1 MKKLSEV
8 FGGTAD
14 EFTPPL
20 QPGFFDTPRGK
31 RFAWY
36 LYDFGNSAYAAVV
49 ILAIYSAYFKE
60 GVVGG
65 AEGTRLWGIAVAIA
79 MLVSAIIS
87 PVLGA
92 IADYRATRKK
102 MLAFFTSICCLFTGL
117 LFFIGKGDVLMGMG
131 FFILAEIGY
140 RASQVFYNG
149 LLPSISTRE
158 TVGRVSGNGWAI
170 GSMGGIV
177 CLLIVLPLVV
187 SIGGNFVLRSTMVL
201 TAVFFA
207 ISALPLFFF
216 VQEPGTVKKLPKNK
230 NLLTVGFSQIS
241 KTFRNAKHFK
251 QYMKFLL
258 AFILFNDGVMIT
270 LNFAA
275 IIGGVLHGFER
286 EQMIILIIL
295 VQITNALGAWIFGL
309 LADKTSAK
317 QTLLLS
323 VGLMI
328 ATIYAMMENTSDT
341 MFFVIGALAGF
352 AMAGL
357 QSVSR
362 TMVAKLCPVDRA
374 AEFFGLFAVAG
385 RSSSFIGP
393 AIFGWVAADIS
404 AAYIQAGVSALE
416 AEQTGLRLA
425 SMLIIGF
432 LVAGGI
438 ILCFVNER
446 RGEEAA
452 ILGEAQ
458 DTQQIT

>member
-1 MKKLSEV
+1 MSEAY
-8 FGGTAD
+8 GGTAD
-14 EFTPPL
+14 GFTPPA
-20 QPGFFDTPRGK
+20 QPGFFETPRGK

-65 AEGTRLWGIAVAIA
+65 AEGIRLWGVAVAIA

-102 MLAFFTSICCLFTGL
+102 MLAFFTAICCLFTSL
-117 LFFIGKGDVLMGMG
+117 LFFVHKGDVLMGMA

-149 LLPSISTRE
+149 LLPSISSSHN
-158 TVGRVSGNGWAI
+158 VGRISGNGWAI
-170 GSMGGIV
+170 GSVGGIV

-187 SIGGNFVLRSTMVL
+187 VIGGNLVLRSTMVL

-207 ISALPLFFF
+207 VATIPLFLY
-216 VQEPGTVKKLPKNK
+216 VREPGTVKELPEGKS
-230 NLLTVGFSQIS
+230 LLTVGFSQIV
-241 KTFRNAKHFK
+241 KTIKNARHYKE
-251 QYMKFLL
+251 YMKFLL
-258 AFILFNDGVMIT
+258 AFVLFNDGVMIT

-275 IIGGVLHGFER
+275 IIGGVLHGFAR

-295 VQITNALGAWIFGL
+295 VQFTNVIGAFVFGM
-309 LADKTSAK
+309 LADRMSAK
-317 QTLLLS
+317 RALLLS
-323 VGLMI
+323 VAIMI
-328 ATIYAMMENTSDT
+328 GTVFWMIENSSDT
-341 MFFVIGALAGF
+341 LFFVIGGMAGF

-362 TMVAKLCPVDRA
+362 TMVAKLCPKDRA
-374 AEFFGLFAVAG
+374 TEFFGLFAVAG

-393 AIFGWVAADIS
+393 AIFGWVAADIAAEYMS
-404 AAYIQAGVSALE
+404 ANMGALE
-416 AEQTGLRLA
+416 AEQLGLRLA
-425 SMLIIGF
+425 SYIIIGF
-432 LVAGGI
+432 LVVGGAV
-438 ILCFVNER
+438 LMFVNEQ
-446 RGEEAA
+446 RGVEAA
-452 ILGEAQ
+452 GNTEE
-458 DTQQIT
+458 

>member
-1 MKKLSEV
+1 MSEAY
-8 FGGTAD
+8 GGTAD
-14 EFTPPL
+14 GFTPPV
-20 QPGFFDTPRGK
+20 QPDFFATPRGK

-65 AEGTRLWGIAVAIA
+65 AEGTRLWGVAVAIA
-79 MLVSAIIS
+79 MLVTALIS

-102 MLAFFTSICCLFTGL
+102 MLAFFTAICCLFTSL
-117 LFFIGKGDVLMGMG
+117 LFFVHKGDVLMGMG

-140 RASQVFYNG
+140 RASQVFYNS
-149 LLPSISTRE
+149 LLPSISTQK

-187 SIGGNFVLRSTMVL
+187 QIGGNFVLRSTMVL
-201 TAVFFA
+201 TAIFFA
-207 ISALPLFFF
+207 VSTLPLFLH
-216 VQEPGTVKKLPKNK
+216 VREPGTVKALPQGK
-230 NLLTVGFSQIS
+230 NLLTIGFSQIANTL
-241 KTFRNAKHFK
+241 KNARHYK

-258 AFILFNDGVMIT
+258 AFVLFNDGVMIT

-295 VQITNALGAWIFGL
+295 VQLTNVIGAWVFGL
-309 LADKTSAK
+309 LADRASAK
-317 QTLLLS
+317 NALLQS
-323 VGLMI
+323 IALMI
-328 ATIYAMMENTSDT
+328 VTIFWMMENTSVT
-341 MFFVIGALAGF
+341 MFYVIGALAGF

-362 TMVAKLCPVDRA
+362 TMVAKLCPPARA
-374 AEFFGLFAVAG
+374 TEFFGLFAVAG

-393 AIFGWVAADIS
+393 VIFGWVAADLAASYLS
-404 AAYIQAGVSALE
+404 ASVSALE
-416 AEQTGLRLA
+416 AEQLGLRMASFIIIAFLA
-425 SMLIIGF
+425 IGGAVLWF
-432 LVAGGI
+432 VDENRGIKAAGIG
-438 ILCFVNER
+438 R
-446 RGEEAA
+446 
-452 ILGEAQ
+452 
-458 DTQQIT
+458 D

>member
-1 MKKLSEV
+1 M
-8 FGGTAD
+8 
-14 EFTPPL
+14 
-20 QPGFFDTPRGK
+20 
-31 RFAWY
+31 AWY

-65 AEGTRLWGIAVAIA
+65 AEGTRLWGVAVAIA

-92 IADYRATRKK
+92 IADYRASRKK

-117 LFFIGKGDVLMGMG
+117 LFFVHKGDVLMGMG

-149 LLPSISTRE
+149 LLPSVSTRQ

-170 GSMGGIV
+170 GSLGGIV

-207 ISALPLFFF
+207 IATLPLFFH
-216 VQEPGTVKKLPKNK
+216 VGEPGSVKELPEGKSV
-230 NLLTVGFSQIS
+230 LTIGFSQIA
-241 KTFRNAKHFK
+241 KTFRNARHFK

-286 EQMIILIIL
+286 EQMIVLIIL
-295 VQITNALGAWIFGL
+295 VQFTNVVGAWVFGL
-309 LADKTSAK
+309 LADRASAK
-317 QTLLLS
+317 QALLQS
-323 VGLMI
+323 VVLMI
-328 ATIYAMMENTSDT
+328 ATVLWMMENTSDT
-341 MFFVIGALAGF
+341 MFYVIGALAGF

-362 TMVAKLCPVDRA
+362 TMVAKLCPAHRA

-393 AIFGWVAADIS
+393 AIFGWVAADLAASYIS
-404 AAYIQAGVSALE
+404 NGTAALE
-416 AEQTGLRLA
+416 AEQIGLRMA
-425 SMLIIGF
+425 SMLIVGF
-432 LVAGGI
+432 LAVGGA
-438 ILCFVNER
+438 ILFFVNEES
-446 RGEEAA
+446 GAQAAAAAEE
-452 ILGEAQ
+452 
-458 DTQQIT
+458 